1 MVGIAPHAAEVLPLQ
16 GRLMPEIPWI
26 LTDGVPLRLSEQTG
40 SIHAFVRLGWR
51 GTCKRKR
58 HGAAGCIRIFLG

>member
-16 GRLMPEIPWI
+16 GRLMLEIPWI
-26 LTDGVPLRLSEQTG
+26 LKDGVPLRSSSRTG
-40 SIHAFVRLGWR
+40 SIHAFVRLGWK

-58 HGAAGCIRIFLG
+58 LGAAGCIRRFLG